1 MKWKLWRQEREQE
14 GGKKLVASARLDDG
28 PPLSQCVCRTDGRI
42 SNALCASSHKDLI
55 EVIQEDQSRANR
67 LSDER
72 LPLLREVLS
81 QLRESLQLDWTQLQV
96 ACVNV
101 IRAVWTLAGQ
111 EDLSTYVTLSSELP
125 VRKSHWDWSVST
137 HWGCCSCRFSLD
149 NQR

>member
-1 MKWKLWRQEREQE
+1 M
-14 GGKKLVASARLDDG
+14 ASARLDDG

-81 QLRESLQLDWTQLQV
+81 QLRESLQLD
-96 ACVNV
+96 
-101 IRAVWTLAGQ
+101 
-111 EDLSTYVTLSSELP
+111 
-125 VRKSHWDWSVST
+125 
-137 HWGCCSCRFSLD
+137 
-149 NQR
+149 